1 MADKNGDGIVYHR
14 SDCSLGNVR
23 WYGAGGDWSGST
35 CDSWGLNDKALQ
47 YIHDHPEINHRA
59 EDIWAMEWNDVVM
72 PVLKEGYEN
81 DKALITALFSEKSKR
96 KE

>member
-47 YIHDHPEINHRA
+47 YIHDHPEINFCESIEAYSPTTTSPIKPR
-59 EDIWAMEWNDVVM
+59 IPRVM
-72 PVLKEGYEN
+72 
-81 DKALITALFSEKSKR
+81 
-96 KE
+96 